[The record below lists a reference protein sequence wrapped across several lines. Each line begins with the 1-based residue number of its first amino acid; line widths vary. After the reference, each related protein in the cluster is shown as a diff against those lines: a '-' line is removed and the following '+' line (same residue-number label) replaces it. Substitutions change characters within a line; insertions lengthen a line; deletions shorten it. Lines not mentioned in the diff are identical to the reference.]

1 MALSRFAH
9 WHKLSPY
16 NDEDS
21 PSTNYVATR
30 VARTEVVMRFNV
42 RIISLVLIAVSIVS
56 VSGSAQTQDDK
67 TLAPYFF
74 VQGDPNLDHLP
85 LKDTHVQ
92 IDVSGVIADVKVLQ
106 TYRNEG
112 SRPINARYVFPAST
126 RAAVYS
132 MRMWIGDQVIYAK
145 IKERE
150 QAKQEFDKAKQEGK
164 SASLLEQNR
173 PNVFSMSLANV
184 MPGDQVEVELR
195 YTELLAPTDGVYEV
209 VFPTV
214 VGPRY
219 SSQPEPS
226 APQEDKWV
234 KSPYLNQ
241 DVKPTSSLHISAR
254 ISAGVPIRDLIC
266 TSHQISPQWQSPAV
280 AQLVLDNTAQSQG
293 DRDFILRYRLSGDQ
307 IASGLLLYKGADE
320 NFFLYM
326 AQPPRRV
333 ADAEIPAREYIFVV
347 DVSGSMDGFP
357 LNTAKRL
364 LRDLIGQLRP
374 SDLFNVVLFAGDSA
388 ALSAK
393 SLRADQ
399 QNISKAIRLI
409 EQQRGGGGT
418 ELLAAV
424 KQAMS
429 LPREAN
435 VSRSVVLVTDGYIS
449 GEKGVF
455 DYIRDNLNQCNVFS
469 FGIGSSV
476 NRYLIEGVAKAGMGE
491 PFVVTQEAEAS
502 VVADKFREYIQT
514 PLLTDIQVSARG
526 FDIYDAHP
534 ERLPDLFARRPVIL
548 YGKWRG
554 PVSGTFELR
563 GKTGQGDYL
572 TRLDVAGVQPEETNR
587 ALRYLWARSR
597 IAELS
602 DYGSGVADQDRI
614 KDITALGLKYNLLTQ
629 YTSFIAV
636 REKVINDQG
645 PAEDVDQPLPLPEGV
660 SDLAVGSEPE
670 LLWLIAAT
678 MMIAI
683 VMLLR
688 WRRRFVRSGVE
699 VLR

>member
-1 MALSRFAH
+1 
-9 WHKLSPY
+9 
-16 NDEDS
+16 
-21 PSTNYVATR
+21 
-30 VARTEVVMRFNV
+30 MRFNM
-42 RIISLVLIAVSIVS
+42 RIICLALIAISIVS
-56 VSGSAQTQDDK
+56 LSGSAQTQNDK

-126 RAAVYS
+126 RAAVYA
-132 MRMWIGDQVIYAK
+132 MRMRIGDQVIVAK

-150 QAKQEFDKAKQEGK
+150 KAKQEFDKAKQEGK

-195 YTELLAPTDGVYEV
+195 YTELLTPTDGVYEV

-219 SSQPEPS
+219 SSQPES
-226 APQEDKWV
+226 SSNAAPQEGAIIKT
-234 KSPYLNQ
+234 PYLHQ
-241 DVKPTSSLHISAR
+241 DDKPASALHISAR
-254 ISAGVPIRDLIC
+254 ISAGVPILDLSC
-266 TSHQISPQWQSPAV
+266 TSHQISPQWQSPTI
-280 AQLVLDNTAQSQG
+280 AQLVLDNTGQFQG
-293 DRDFILRYRLSGDQ
+293 DRDFILRYRLSGEQ
-307 IASGLLLYKGADE
+307 IASGLLLYQGNDE

-326 AQPPRRV
+326 AQPPQRV
-333 ADAEIPAREYIFVV
+333 TDAEIPPREYIFVV

-388 ALSAK
+388 ALSAN
-393 SLRADQ
+393 SLRANQ
-399 QNISKAIRLI
+399 ANISKAIRLI
-409 EQQRGGGGT
+409 EQQRGSGGT

-429 LPREAN
+429 LPREAK

-455 DYIRDNLNQCNVFS
+455 DYIRENLNQCNVFS

-491 PFVVTQEAEAS
+491 PFVVTTEAEAPE
-502 VVADKFREYIQT
+502 VAAKFREYIQT
-514 PLLTDIQVSARG
+514 PLLTDIQVHSVG
-526 FDIYDAHP
+526 FDIYDVNP
-534 ERLPDLFARRPVIL
+534 ERLPDLFAQRPVIL
-548 YGKWRG
+548 FGKWRG
-554 PVSGTFELR
+554 QINGALELR
-563 GKTGQGDYL
+563 GRTGQGDYI
-572 TRLDVAGVQPEETNR
+572 TRLDVAGVRPDEANR

-602 DYGSGVADQDRI
+602 DYGFGDMDEDRI
-614 KDITALGLKYNLLTQ
+614 KSVTSLGLKYNLLTQ

-636 REKVINDQG
+636 RETVRNTQG
-645 PAEDVDQPLPLPEGV
+645 PAQDVDQPLPLPVGV

-670 LLWLIAAT
+670 LLWLMAASSVLALI
-678 MMIAI
+678 MF
-683 VMLLR
+683 LR
-688 WRRRFVRSGVE
+688 WRRQRIGSACAK
-699 VLR
+699 

>member
-1 MALSRFAH
+1 
-9 WHKLSPY
+9 
-16 NDEDS
+16 
-21 PSTNYVATR
+21 
-30 VARTEVVMRFNV
+30 MRLNV
-42 RIISLVLIAVSIVS
+42 RTICLVLIAISALS
-56 VSGSAQTQDDK
+56 LTGSAQTQDDK

-85 LKDTHVQ
+85 LKDTRVQ
-92 IDVSGVIADVKVLQ
+92 IDVSGVIADVKVTQ

-126 RAAVYS
+126 RAAVYA
-132 MRMWIGDQVIYAK
+132 MRMRIGDQVIVAK

-164 SASLLEQNR
+164 SASLLEQDR
-173 PNVFSMSLANV
+173 PNVFSMSLANL
-184 MPGDQVEVELR
+184 MPGEQVEVELR

-219 SSQPEPS
+219 SSKPESS
-226 APQEDKWV
+226 ASEEDKLV
-234 KSPYLNQ
+234 KNPYLHQ
-241 DVKPTSSLHISAR
+241 GVKPTSSLHISAR

-280 AQLVLDNTAQSQG
+280 AHLALDNTAKFEG
-293 DRDFILRYRLSGDQ
+293 NRDFILRYRLSGDQ

-326 AQPPRRV
+326 AQPPQRV
-333 ADAEIPAREYIFVV
+333 VDAEIPAREYIFVV
-347 DVSGSMDGFP
+347 DVSGSMYGFP
-357 LNTAKRL
+357 LNTAKSLMRK
-364 LRDLIGQLRP
+364 LIGQLRP
-374 SDLFNVVLFAGDSA
+374 SDLFNVILFSGDSA

-399 QNISKAIRLI
+399 QNISKAIHLI

-424 KQAMS
+424 KHAMS

-435 VSRSVVLVTDGYIS
+435 ISRSVVLVTDGYIS
-449 GEKGVF
+449 AEKGVF

-491 PFVVTQEAEAS
+491 PFIVTTEADAPA
-502 VVADKFREYIQT
+502 VAAKFQEYIQT
-514 PLLTDIQVSARG
+514 PLLTDIQVRSIG
-526 FDIYDAHP
+526 FDVYDVNP
-534 ERLPDLFARRPVIL
+534 GRLPDLFAQRPVIL
-548 YGKWRG
+548 FGKWRG
-554 PVSGTFELR
+554 PVNGTLEMR
-563 GKTGQGDYL
+563 GRTGQGEYL
-572 TRLDVAGVQPEETNR
+572 TQVDVAGVQPDEANQ

-602 DYGSGVADQDRI
+602 DYGFGDPDADRI
-614 KDITALGLKYNLLTQ
+614 RDITSLGLKYNLLTQ

-636 REKVINDQG
+636 REMLSNNQG
-645 PAEDVDQPLPLPEGV
+645 PAQDVEQPLPLPLGV

-670 LLWLIAAT
+670 FLWLMAASMVIALI
-678 MMIAI
+678 MF
-683 VMLLR
+683 LR
-688 WRRRFVRSGVE
+688 WRRQRFV
-699 VLR
+699 